1 MKGHIICG
9 IILYGVGDLGKGESM
24 KKITMLIFL
33 MLIVLSGT
41 VKAQEEIKVK
51 VNGRTIAMDSNPYIL
66 NNHTLVPIRF
76 VAEALSADEVLWDSD
91 ERAVFIKYG
100 NDTIHFEIDSSI
112 AWVSGESVGLKTPA
126 KITNNRTYVP
136 LRFVSENMGA
146 YVEWDEKTREISI
159 EKEGIETDIPYSE
172 DELFWL
178 SRIIHAE
185 AQGEP
190 YKGKVAVG
198 NVVLNRV
205 GSKDFPDT
213 IYGVIFDRK
222 NGVQFTPV
230 ADGAIYNN
238 PHNMCIY
245 AADRALRG
253 ENVIGDALF
262 FCNPKTSTNSWIM
275 NNRVLL
281 SKIGKHNFY
290 L

>member
-1 MKGHIICG
+1 MIKMKKYVTF
-9 IILYGVGDLGKGESM
+9 IILL
-24 KKITMLIFL
+24 LLAF
-33 MLIVLSGT
+33 SGT
-41 VKAQEEIKVK
+41 VKAQNEIKVK
-51 VNGRTIAMDSNPYIL
+51 VNGRTVAMDTNPYIL
-66 NNHTLVPIRF
+66 RDHALVPIRF
-76 VAEALSADEVLWDSD
+76 IAEALSADEVQWNGTD
-91 ERAVFIKYG
+91 RTVFIKYG
-100 NDTIHFEIDSSI
+100 DDTIHFKIDSTH
-112 AWVSGESVGLKTPA
+112 ATVSGEDVELRTPA
-126 KITNNRTYVP
+126 KIKNNRTYVP
-136 LRFVSENMGA
+136 IRFVAENMGA
-146 YVEWDEKTREISI
+146 KVDWEDANRVITI
-159 EKEGIETDIPYSE
+159 EKSDIKADFPYSE

-190 YKGKVAVG
+190 YSGKLAVG

-205 GSKDFPDT
+205 KSTDFPNT

-230 ADGAIYNN
+230 SDGSIYNN
-238 PHNMCIY
+238 PLNQCIY

-253 ENVIGDALF
+253 ENVIGSALF